1 MSGILSRRH
10 KAMKKSVSLLVGFLF
25 LSIFVTST
33 RAVTRI
39 APTEAG
45 HGLEAL
51 WR

>member
-1 MSGILSRRH
+1 
-10 KAMKKSVSLLVGFLF
+10 MKKSISLLVGFLF
-25 LSIFVTST
+25 PSLLAVST
-33 RAVTRI
+33 HAVTRI